1 VGGLTD
7 LSPALNFSI
16 QDIRR
21 SKYSISETETHPL
34 GKSQN
39 PGQRDTVSEI
49 PGKITTIMSP
59 HCCHCHCWPA
69 LLLKVRLYYWRGGAA
84 ARGRARVY
92 GRRPRRAHT
101 QHTQHTQQQSPPT
114 NDDDRRWHA
123 VSGAGTTP
131 AW

>member
-69 LLLKVRLYYWRGGAA
+69 LLLGCITGAA
-84 ARGRARVY
+84 ARRRAAARARI
-92 GRRPRRAHT
+92 RPAATTRAHT
-101 QHTQHTQQQSPPT
+101 AHTAYTA
-114 NDDDRRWHA
+114 A
-123 VSGAGTTP
+123 VA
-131 AW
+131 ADK